1 MMMRLQIFLLQGQE
15 YIVWD
20 LAEGPLPGIGGI
32 SLLLDRR
39 RGIGGDQLL
48 LVQEGMALRAFTG
61 DGRETLV
68 QAAACFVAACWCGRR
83 GRETEA
89 AALLHRLDVAGRR
102 QLGVSSL
109 QRAELHLTDCFCRQ
123 LMDADEVR
131 LAAVI

>member
-1 MMMRLQIFLLQGQE
+1 MMMRLQIFLLQEQE